1 MPTTREYSPLDFL
14 YGTILGEGL
23 FGSVVY
29 AELINDGGGDRESSL
44 KDDVAVDDV
53 NNVDTDTPC
62 HDSNKAYAIKL
73 IPKSEIIRHNQIHAV
88 LTEKYILTE
97 VLSSTSEEEDNP
109 ASELFMKLFLCF
121 HDANYLYL
129 VLELCAGGT
138 LLDLIQSNIINNS
151 NITISYSSPVMDI
164 SWARYYACK
173 TLLAVEYLHQKG
185 IVHCDLSPQN
195 IGLTYPKGEIKL
207 GDFGAAA
214 MFVQDTSSLDNKLK
228 RWTPKSSST
237 TTFPVGRENLDF
249 VGTAGYVSPEMIHGN
264 NEEEEAKYSNTT
276 YPAMDLWSFG
286 CLIYCMMVGKS
297 PFHALCDDLSIQ
309 SMLEYANGKRE
320 LNFPSFIDSNT
331 KDLILSLLAVD
342 LKERIGVQ
350 DNVIESVFV
359 GVEMKQ
365 YTSIRNHAFFQT
377 AENTSIWSLKEE
389 LDPPYKPE
397 QPDWL
402 AKIHR
407 DETALKP
414 FDSIAFDI

>member
-1 MPTTREYSPLDFL
+1 MSTREYSPLDFV
-14 YGTILGEGL
+14 YGPILGEGL

-73 IPKSEIIRHNQIHAV
+73 IPKSEIIRHNQIQAV

-97 VLSSTSEEEDNP
+97 VLSSSISEENNP

-138 LLDLIQSNIINNS
+138 LLDLIQLNTSNNS
-151 NITISYSSPVMDI
+151 NTTISYSFP
-164 SWARYYACK
+164 RYYASK
-173 TLLAVEYLHQKG
+173 ILLAIEYLHQKG
-185 IVHCDLSPQN
+185 IVHRDLSPQN

-207 GDFGAAA
+207 GDFGAVAV
-214 MFVQDTSSLDNKLK
+214 FVQDTSSSNDKLK
-228 RWTPKSSST
+228 RWTPKSPT
-237 TTFPVGRENLDF
+237 TSPVGRESSDDF

-264 NEEEEAKYSNTT
+264 NEEEDSNTT

-297 PFHALCDDLSIQ
+297 RT
-309 SMLEYANGKRE
+309 GWVR
-320 LNFPSFIDSNT
+320 T
-331 KDLILSLLAVD
+331 
-342 LKERIGVQ
+342 
-350 DNVIESVFV
+350 
-359 GVEMKQ
+359 
-365 YTSIRNHAFFQT
+365 
-377 AENTSIWSLKEE
+377 
-389 LDPPYKPE
+389 
-397 QPDWL
+397 
-402 AKIHR
+402 
-407 DETALKP
+407 
-414 FDSIAFDI
+414 

>member
-1 MPTTREYSPLDFL
+1 MATREYSPLDFV
-14 YGTILGEGL
+14 YGPILGEGL

-29 AELINDGGGDRESSL
+29 TELINNGVGDRESSL
-44 KDDVAVDDV
+44 KDVAVDDV

-62 HDSNKAYAIKL
+62 HDSNKAYAIKM
-73 IPKSEIIRHNQIHAV
+73 IPKSEIIRHNQIQAV

-97 VLSSTSEEEDNP
+97 VLSSTSEEENP

-129 VLELCAGGT
+129 VLELCASGT
-138 LLDLIQSNIINNS
+138 LLDLIQLNISNNS
-151 NITISYSSPVMDI
+151 NTTISYSSPVMDI
-164 SWARYYACK
+164 SWVRYYASK
-173 TLLAVEYLHQKG
+173 TLSAVEYLHQKG
-185 IVHCDLSPQN
+185 IVHRDLSPQN
-195 IGLTYPKGEIKL
+195 IGLTFPKGEIKL

-214 MFVQDTSSLDNKLK
+214 VFVQDTSSSNDKLK
-228 RWTPKSSST
+228 RWMPTSSST
-237 TTFPVGRENLDF
+237 TTSPVGREDSNDF

-264 NEEEEAKYSNTT
+264 NEEELAEDSKI

-297 PFHALCDDLSIQ
+297 PFHILGEDLPIQ
-309 SMLEYANGKRE
+309 SMQEYANGKRQ
-320 LNFPSFIDSNT
+320 LHFPSFIDSNT

-342 LKERIGVQ
+342 LKERIGVK
-350 DNVIESVFV
+350 DNVIESIFV
-359 GVEMKQ
+359 GAEMKH
-365 YTSIRNHAFFQT
+365 YTSIRNHAFFLT
-377 AENTSIWSLKEE
+377 AEETYIWSLKEE

-407 DETALKP
+407 GETTLKP

>member
-1 MPTTREYSPLDFL
+1 MSSSREYSPLDFV
-14 YGTILGEGL
+14 YGPILGEGL

-29 AELINDGGGDRESSL
+29 AELINDGDRASSQVYV
-44 KDDVAVDDV
+44 DVD
-53 NNVDTDTPC
+53 NNVGTLC
-62 HDSNKAYAIKL
+62 NNNKAYAIKM
-73 IPKSEIIRHNQIHAV
+73 IPKSEIIRHNQIQAV

-97 VLSSTSEEEDNP
+97 VLSSISEEDNP

-138 LLDLIQSNIINNS
+138 LLDLIQLSISNNS
-151 NITISYSSPVMDI
+151 NTTISYSSPVMDI
-164 SWARYYACK
+164 WVRYYASK
-173 TLLAVEYLHQKG
+173 ILLAIEFLHQKG
-185 IVHCDLSPQN
+185 IVHRDISPQN

-214 MFVQDTSSLDNKLK
+214 VFVQDTSSLDNKLK
-228 RWTPKSSST
+228 RLMPTSSST
-237 TTFPVGRENLDF
+237 TTSPVGREDDDDF
-249 VGTAGYVSPEMIHGN
+249 VGTAGYVSPEMVHGY
-264 NEEEEAKYSNTT
+264 NEEEEAEDSNTT

-297 PFHALCDDLSIQ
+297 PFHILGEDLPIQ
-309 SMLEYANGKRE
+309 SMLEYANGKRQ
-320 LNFPSFIDSNT
+320 LHFPSFIDSNT

-342 LKERIGVQ
+342 PQQRIGVK
-350 DNVIESVFV
+350 DNVIESIFV

-377 AENTSIWSLKEE
+377 AKKTSLWSLKEE

-402 AKIHR
+402 VKIHR

-414 FDSIAFDI
+414 FDSIAFDL